1 MSEWVHSSGLLLIHP
16 FTHAGIHPLPSVP
29 YFYSSMQFQQSQL
42 TRSTQFTLRE
52 HGFYI
57 SQRGSRGQ
65 VDIAVEIPYEEL
77 LPIRLEYRNIVP
89 QRQLLWGLGGLLYV
103 GLHLARPQLIA
114 NQPLSDDV
122 WMWAFG
128 VGAALVGLFIYGLHN
143 WWHQAILH
151 TARLHVVLA
160 DHPRD
165 RRQFRAFAEKLDAH
179 TKNYLRKEYG
189 AINPLG
195 FIEPQV
201 RRVAWLLSAAEAK
214 ALTTRLTGRLTERG
228 LRSMGQRLE
237 PLYVN

>member
-1 MSEWVHSSGLLLIHP
+1 MLFSGYRLL
-16 FTHAGIHPLPSVP
+16 ARVP

-42 TRSTQFTLRE
+42 TRSTQFALRE

-57 SQRGSRGQ
+57 SQRSGRGQ
-65 VDIAVEIPYEEL
+65 VDMAVEIPYEEL
-77 LPIRLEYRNIVP
+77 LPLRLEYKSAVPGKSLRWLAAGALWIVGNAVHVQYSGNRPLP
-89 QRQLLWGLGGLLYV
+89 QDFWVFTLSAFAGMGLL
-103 GLHLARPQLIA
+103 
-114 NQPLSDDV
+114 
-122 WMWAFG
+122 
-128 VGAALVGLFIYGLHN
+128 LVYAWHN

-165 RRQFRAFAEKLDAH
+165 RQQFRAFTERLDAH
-179 TKNYLRKEYG
+179 TKNYLRQEYG

-201 RRVAWLLSAAEAK
+201 RRVAWLREMDVLSAAEAK

>member
-1 MSEWVHSSGLLLIHP
+1 
-16 FTHAGIHPLPSVP
+16 
-29 YFYSSMQFQQSQL
+29 MQFQQSQL

-52 HGFYI
+52 HGFHI
-57 SQRGSRGQ
+57 SQRGGRGQ
-65 VDIAVEIPYEEL
+65 VDIAIEIPYEEL
-77 LPIRLEYRNIVP
+77 LPLRLEYRNTVP
-89 QRQLLWGLGGLLYV
+89 MRAMQMASFSLLYLV
-103 GLHLARPQLIA
+103 LHLARPLFVASPQA
-114 NQPLSDDV
+114 WPEETWV
-122 WMWAFG
+122 WTFG
-128 VGAALVGLFIYGLHN
+128 GLVLLVVLFFYAWHN

-165 RRQFRAFAEKLDAH
+165 RRQFRAFTEKLDAH
-179 TKNYLRKEYG
+179 TKNYLRQEYG
-189 AINPLG
+189 VINPLG

-201 RRVAWLLSAAEAK
+201 RRVAWLHELGVLDATEAR